1 MWNLIGEP
9 EPNSVIN
16 CNETRHSKNQIQV
29 KGHTIPKFLKSD
41 FVIFHQN
48 IRALNNCKFDELS
61 FPLTTNPPHTI
72 CFTKH
77 HLDTNEIDKIVLP
90 NYRFGSKFCR
100 NSFKNGDVCI
110 FTHESIQS
118 TNMNLNG
125 LCKKK
130 KYLEICAVKLHLPSH
145 EICVIT
151 TYRSPSGNYQYF
163 IDELETILNM
173 IYSNSV
179 EIIICGDININCLIN
194 STSKQLLDSLLDSY
208 GLHSTFKFP
217 TRIQNNSYTT
227 IDNIFIDTFK
237 FSNFTVKPIIN
248 GLSDHDT
255 QSLIL
260 HKILVPN
267 TNTHFY
273 YKQKI

>member
-1 MWNLIGEP
+1 MWSGVVLL
-9 EPNSVIN
+9 
-16 CNETRHSKNQIQV
+16 QV
-29 KGHTIPKFLKSD
+29 
-41 FVIFHQN
+41 
-48 IRALNNCKFDELS
+48 
-61 FPLTTNPPHTI
+61 
-72 CFTKH
+72 
-77 HLDTNEIDKIVLP
+77 
-90 NYRFGSKFCR
+90 
-100 NSFKNGDVCI
+100 NGGVCI

-125 LCKKK
+125 LCKEID
-130 KYLEICAVKLHLPSH
+130 LEICAIKLHLPSH

-151 TYRSPSGNYQYF
+151 IYRSPSGNYQYF
-163 IDELETILNM
+163 IDKLETILNM

-179 EIIICGDININCLIN
+179 ELIICGDININYLID
-194 STSKQLLDSLLDSY
+194 STSKQLLDSLLASY
-208 GLHSTFKFP
+208 GLHSTVQFP